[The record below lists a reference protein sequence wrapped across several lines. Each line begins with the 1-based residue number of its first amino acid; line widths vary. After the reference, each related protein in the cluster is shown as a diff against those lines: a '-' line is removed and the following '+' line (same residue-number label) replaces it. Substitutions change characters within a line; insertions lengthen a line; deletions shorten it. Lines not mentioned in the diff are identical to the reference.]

1 MQVATYTTGGFAV
14 HKIAGDFEGHASGYF
29 DSDGKLSDAE
39 FIRGNNSFPVKRDGP
54 AWDWIEKEG
63 RRAKSLHDVAERVK
77 ADSLLAK
84 IAGTNN
90 GYIFAPDGHDMST
103 ARAFPDLFIVKEVGG
118 DFPFR
123 ILKK

>member
-14 HKIAGDFEGHASGYF
+14 HKITGDFEGNASGYF
-29 DSDGKLSDAE
+29 DENGKLSDAE

-63 RRAKSLHDVAERVK
+63 RRAKSFHDIAERVK

-84 IAGTNN
+84 IDGTNN
-90 GYIFAPDGHDMST
+90 GYLFAPDGGEIT
-103 ARAFPDLFIVKEVGG
+103 LARAFPDLFKVREFHGA
-118 DFPFR
+118 FPFR
-123 ILKK
+123 IFKK